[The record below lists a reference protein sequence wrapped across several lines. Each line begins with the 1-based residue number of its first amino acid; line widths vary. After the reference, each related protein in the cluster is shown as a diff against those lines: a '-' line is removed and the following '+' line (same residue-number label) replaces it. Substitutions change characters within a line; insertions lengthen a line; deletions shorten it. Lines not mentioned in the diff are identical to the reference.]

1 LKPSNEGAYLKLLE
15 PVPEEQL
22 HAWLREFYGKEVRI
36 EKRELLRHRDLSF
49 VERLWIPE
57 SLPNSLI
64 YKLVLPPWDIE
75 QDLHERILIPSIS
88 NSAQLYLT
96 GHHGPIT
103 ALFMEDLGSHCL
115 INEHSSELASR
126 LGEEL
131 AKMHRA
137 YSYRTDELMQ
147 AGVVRNFL
155 PIDYGEAVNRLV
167 VQLANWK
174 LISSEDGD
182 KLANLATTLALKLAG
197 EPTSLVHGD
206 LFAENIIVRG
216 GRLWI
221 IDWSWFVMLGVPL
234 LDLATITTNHI
245 KNGTFVER
253 RKEVIEAY
261 CYESARDVKDVLVLL
276 PYAEVLNRLLFLDW
290 LVERKG
296 RGISGTTIGT
306 VDDVIKDVV
315 KNLVEGTALTQT

>member
-1 LKPSNEGAYLKLLE
+1 LKPSNEGAFLKLLE

-22 HAWLREFYGKEVRI
+22 HSWLKEFYGKEVRI

-96 GHHGPIT
+96 GHYGPIT
-103 ALFMEDLGSHCL
+103 ALFLEDLGSHCL
-115 INEHSSELASR
+115 LTEHTSELASR

-155 PIDYGEAVNRLV
+155 PIDYGEAVNNMVTKLS
-167 VQLANWK
+167 NWK
-174 LISSEDGD
+174 LISSKNAG
-182 KLANLATTLALKLAG
+182 KLAKLATTLALRLAG

-206 LFAENIIVRG
+206 LFAENVIVRS

-245 KNGTFVER
+245 KNGTFIER
-253 RKEVIEAY
+253 RKEVIDAY
-261 CYESARDVKDVLVLL
+261 CYESARESKEIEGLL
-276 PYAEVLNRLLFLDW
+276 PYAEVLSRVLFLDW

-306 VDDVIKDVV
+306 VDDVIKGVV
-315 KNLVEGTALTQT
+315 KTLAELPIIEQA